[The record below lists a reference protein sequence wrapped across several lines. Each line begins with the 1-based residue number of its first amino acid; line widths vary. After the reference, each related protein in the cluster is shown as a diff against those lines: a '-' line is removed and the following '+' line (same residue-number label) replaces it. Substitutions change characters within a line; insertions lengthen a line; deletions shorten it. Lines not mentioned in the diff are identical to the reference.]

1 MTGPH
6 LIIMAICLTSGLL
19 GLWFTRHRSDDHTA
33 FAAVSQNSTI
43 DEVAHNAGEVC
54 RPVRRGD
61 DLLTDPVQAVR
72 QACLAME
79 DEARRREIDLL
90 RPFSV
95 SVPPIA
101 IPRGP
106 LVALLKSV
114 LQNAM
119 DATPR
124 RGAVICMIKMT
135 AHHVH
140 FVVSDS
146 SGCAE
151 DGAALLSDTRWRTE
165 SLASVKMVTEALRGR
180 LLHTDHPGEGV
191 VIDLAFERMDVK
203 NPNEPKSFITWS
215 SAPGND
221 HALEKGPASA
231 SRTGLRQVA
240 IPQ

>member
-6 LIIMAICLTSGLL
+6 LIITAICLTSALL
-19 GLWFTRHRSDDHTA
+19 GLWLMRQRTDDRA
-33 FAAVSQNSTI
+33 AMAAVSLNRSA
-43 DEVAHNAGEVC
+43 DEAPKPTGVRCHPAG
-54 RPVRRGD
+54 RGGEQV
-61 DLLTDPVQAVR
+61 TDPVQAVR

-79 DEARRREIDLL
+79 DEARRNEIDLL

-101 IPRGP
+101 VQRGP

-135 AHHVH
+135 ANHVH
-140 FVVSDS
+140 FVISDS

-151 DGAALLSDTRWRTE
+151 DGAALLSDARWRTE
-165 SLASVKMVTEALRGR
+165 SLSPSKMVAEAMRGR
-180 LLHTDHPGEGV
+180 LVHTDHPGEGV
-191 VIDLAFERMDVK
+191 VVDIAFERLDVK
-203 NPNEPKSFITWS
+203 NTSEPKSFTSWS
-215 SAPGND
+215 SKVGND
-221 HALEKGPASA
+221 FAIDKGTAPTSRGHIMVEAAL
-231 SRTGLRQVA
+231 
-240 IPQ
+240 